1 MSASRCRLCH
11 DRGVPR
17 SRDRSRPLAEQAERV
32 EQLLRDASHTL
43 ATAESLTGGRLA
55 AALTAIPGASDVFRG
70 GVVAYATEVKVAVL
84 GVPEDVVASVGV
96 VSAQCAEAMARGV
109 RSLTGATYGVA
120 TTGVAGPTE
129 QEGKPVGTVFV
140 AVDGPAGGRTLALEL
155 AGTREQVVTRTCEE
169 ALAALVTILSDAAR
183 STC

>member
-1 MSASRCRLCH
+1 M
-11 DRGVPR
+11 VPR
-17 SRDRSRPLAEQAERV
+17 RSHDRSRPGAAEV
-32 EQLLRDASHTL
+32 EQLLRDAGHTL

-55 AALTAIPGASDVFRG
+55 AALTAVPGASDVFRG

-84 GVPEDVVASVGV
+84 GVPEDVVATVGV
-96 VSAQCAEAMARGV
+96 VSAECAAVMARGV
-109 RSLTGATYGVA
+109 RSLIGATYGVA

-155 AGTREQVVTRTCEE
+155 SGHREQVVDRTCEE
-169 ALAALVTILSDAAR
+169 ALGALAALLADDAGPTR
-183 STC
+183 